1 MINIASDLSVTSKVP
16 PVALPEGTV
25 LYFDARMSRPT
36 VSSLQ
41 RDARPIPALEQMFA
55 YYEA

>member
-1 MINIASDLSVTSKVP
+1 MINIASDLSGTPTAP
-16 PVALPEGTV
+16 PVALAEGTV

-41 RDARPIPALEQMFA
+41 RDARAIPALEQMFA